1 MNLGGLFLIFIIV
14 VGAVFGLILISNKAP
29 QVSELK
35 DTYGNMAG
43 NQSNQSQSEITNLT
57 STGTQVGAG
66 AAVLVV
72 LIIGAVVLGAL
83 VLVATKKI

>member
-1 MNLGGLFLIFIIV
+1 MNLGGLFILFIVI

-66 AAVLVV
+66 AAILVV
-72 LIIGAVVLGAL
+72 LIIGGVIFGALALVVL
-83 VLVATKKI
+83 KKI